1 MISAHQYGF
10 LFNIFNIRIVV
21 DVSIRMIRIFLY
33 HSIMLCFYMFYL
45 QKRSHRIVGKFVYI
59 KISKLNEQIIHFHR
73 FFVCS
78 KKISDPLLSEIFIR
92 NKKKRKLDFFDLILL
107 IIVVFYN
114 LFKELICTLEIHST
128 PYECIKESI
137 TQIWIMCCCCC
148 SKWGNSI
155 DLRIYNL
162 FK

>member
-1 MISAHQYGF
+1 MISAHQSGI

-45 QKRSHRIVGKFVYI
+45 QKRSHMIEGKFVYI

-92 NKKKRKLDFFDLILL
+92 NKKKKDFFDLILL
-107 IIVVFYN
+107 IVVVFYN
-114 LFKELICTLEIHST
+114 LLKEILCTLEIHST

-137 TQIWIMCCCCC
+137 SQIWIMRCF
-148 SKWGNSI
+148 SK
-155 DLRIYNL
+155 
-162 FK
+162 